1 MNNELRDSLKQLFNE
16 IDRIKSYLSSC
27 TSVLESTSDN
37 IASLIDNGEYNKD
50 TVSEIIDDLDGV
62 RIDLGDL
69 ADCLY
74 ENIDLLSMLV
84 FDEGIEP

>member
-1 MNNELRDSLKQLFNE
+1 MNNELKDSLKQLFNE
-16 IDRIKSYLSSC
+16 IDRIKSFLSSC

-37 IASLIDNGEYNKD
+37 IASLIDDGECNKD

-62 RIDLGDL
+62 RIDLGDS
-69 ADCLY
+69 ADCLF

-84 FDEGIEP
+84 FDEGFEP

>member
-1 MNNELRDSLKQLFNE
+1 MNNELKDSLKQLFNE

-27 TSVLESTSDN
+27 VSVLESTSDN
-37 IASLIDNGEYNKD
+37 IASLIDDGEYDKD

-62 RIDLGDL
+62 RIDLGDS